1 MSKDLPEYLETK
13 LPFSIKSTT
22 MKKIKTA
29 IIGAAG
35 YTGGELLRILVHH
48 PHCELVYVHSNSQKG
63 KKVTDTHPDLI
74 GDTDLVFTDK
84 VDTEGIDAVFLG
96 LPHGETKGFLEA
108 HPFPAETVI
117 IDLSTDFRDE
127 SYGFV
132 YGLPEVNKSKIQSAK
147 KIANPGCFA
156 TGIQLALAPA
166 IAKAWVEDTVHIS
179 GITGSTGA
187 GKKLSDTTHFSYRSS
202 NMSVYK
208 LFTHQ
213 HLKEIKQTFSQLHTG
228 FDQHL
233 LFVPYRGNFPR
244 GIWITAYFPYSGT
257 KEEALQVYRDFYKD
271 APYTHVSDKDIDMKQ
286 AVNTNK
292 CIIHTQVENGQL
304 VIYSAIDNLLKGASG
319 QAVQNFNLAF
329 GLEETSGLNLK
340 SIAF

>member
-1 MSKDLPEYLETK
+1 MT
-13 LPFSIKSTT
+13 
-22 MKKIKTA
+22 KIKTA
-29 IIGAAG
+29 VIGAAG

-48 PHCELVYVHSNSQKG
+48 PAVELVCVHSNSQKG
-63 KKVTDTHPDLI
+63 KKVIEMHPDLI
-74 GDTDLVFTDK
+74 GDCDLMFTDK
-84 VDTEGIDAVFLG
+84 VPSEIDAVFLG
-96 LPHGETKGFLEA
+96 LPHGETKDFLKA
-108 HPFPAETVI
+108 HSFSPKTVI

-127 SYGFV
+127 SHGFV
-132 YGLPEVNKSKIQSAK
+132 YGLPEVNSAK
-147 KIANPGCFA
+147 IKAAKRIANPGCFA

-166 IAKAWVEDTVHIS
+166 IAKGWIKDQVHVS

-187 GKKLSDTTHFSYRSS
+187 GKKLAETSHFSYRTG

-213 HLKEIKQTFSQLHTG
+213 HLKEIKQTFRQLNPDFG
-228 FDQHL
+228 SEL
-233 LFVPYRGNFPR
+233 LFVPYRGNFSR
-244 GIWITAYFPYSGT
+244 GIWVTAYFPFEGSESDAIAAYQ
-257 KEEALQVYRDFYKD
+257 EFYKD
-271 APYTHVSDKDIDMKQ
+271 AAFTFVSTQDIDLKQ

-292 CIIHTQVENGQL
+292 CILFVQKEAGQL

-329 GLEETSGLNLK
+329 GLEEKLGLNLK

>member
-1 MSKDLPEYLETK
+1 
-13 LPFSIKSTT
+13 

-35 YTGGELLRILVHH
+35 YTGGELLRLLVHH
-48 PHCELVYVHSNSQKG
+48 PACDLVYVHSNSQKG
-63 KKVTDTHPDLI
+63 KKVTDVHPDLI
-74 GDTDLVFTDK
+74 GDTELTFTDE
-84 VDTEGIDAVFLG
+84 VIIDGIEAVFLG
-96 LPHGETKGFLEA
+96 LPHGETKGFLEN
-108 HPFPAETVI
+108 HPFSPNTVV

-127 SYGFV
+127 SNGFV
-132 YGLPEVNKSKIQSAK
+132 YGLPEVNKTKIKNAK

-166 IAKAWVEDTVHIS
+166 VAKGWVKDSVQIS

-187 GKKLSDTTHFSYRSS
+187 GKKLADTSHFSYRTG

-213 HLKEIKQTFSQLHTG
+213 HLKEIKQTFGQLNAE
-228 FDQHL
+228 FNQEL
-233 LFVPYRGNFPR
+233 LFVPYRGNFSR
-244 GIWITAYFPYSGT
+244 GIWITAYFPFEGDLDDAR
-257 KEEALQVYRDFYKD
+257 KVYKDFYQD
-271 APYTHVSDKDIDMKQ
+271 APFTHVSDQDIDMKQ

-292 CIIHTQVENGQL
+292 CILHVQKEKGQL

-319 QAVQNFNLAF
+319 QAVQNFNIAF
-329 GLEETSGLNLK
+329 GLEETTGLNLK

>member
-1 MSKDLPEYLETK
+1 
-13 LPFSIKSTT
+13 

-35 YTGGELLRILVHH
+35 YTGGELLRLLVHH
-48 PHCELVYVHSNSQKG
+48 PACELMYVHSNSQKG
-63 KKVTDTHPDLI
+63 KKVTEVHPDLI
-74 GDTDLVFTDK
+74 GETELVFTDE
-84 VDTEGIDAVFLG
+84 VVTDGIEAVFLG
-96 LPHGETKGFLEA
+96 LPHGQTKGFLEK
-108 HPFPAETVI
+108 HPFSEQTVI

-127 SYGFV
+127 SNGFT
-132 YGLPEVNKSKIQSAK
+132 YGLPEVNKIQIQSAK

-166 IAKAWVEDTVHIS
+166 VAKGWVENTVHIS

-187 GKKLSDTTHFSYRSS
+187 GKSLSETTHFSYRS
-202 NMSVYK
+202 NNVSVYK

-213 HLKEIKQTFSQLHTG
+213 HLKEIKQTFRQIKND
-228 FDQHL
+228 FDQEI
-233 LFVPYRGNFPR
+233 LFVPYRGNFTR
-244 GIWITAYFPYSGT
+244 GIWITAYFPFKGELS
-257 KEEALQVYRDFYKD
+257 EAVEAYQSFYHD
-271 APYTHVSDKDIDMKQ
+271 APFTHVSDMDIDLKQ

-292 CIIHTQVENGQL
+292 CIIHLKKEKDQL

-329 GLEETSGLNLK
+329 GLDEKSGLNLK

>member
-1 MSKDLPEYLETK
+1 MT
-13 LPFSIKSTT
+13 
-22 MKKIKTA
+22 KIKTA

-48 PHCELVYVHSNSQKG
+48 PNCDLVCVHSNSQKG
-63 KKVTDTHPDLI
+63 KTVAEVHTDLI
-74 GDTDLVFTDK
+74 EECDLVFTDVVPTK
-84 VDTEGIDAVFLG
+84 VDAVFLG
-96 LPHGETKGFLEA
+96 LPHGETKGFLETN
-108 HPFPAETVI
+108 PFSPTTVI

-127 SYGFV
+127 SHGFV
-132 YGLPEVNKSKIQSAK
+132 YGLPEVNSSLIKTATR
-147 KIANPGCFA
+147 IANPGCFA

-166 IAKAWVEDTVHIS
+166 ISKNWIKGQIHVS

-187 GKKLSDTTHFSYRSS
+187 GKKLAETSHFSYRTG

-213 HLKEIKQTFSQLHTG
+213 HLKEINQTFQQLNP
-228 FDQHL
+228 DWNQEI
-233 LFVPYRGNFPR
+233 LFVPYRGNFSR
-244 GIWITAYFPYSGT
+244 GIWVTAYFPFEGSL
-257 KEEALQVYRDFYKD
+257 EEAVAAYREYYKD
-271 APYTHVSDKDIDMKQ
+271 SAFTFVSNHDIHLKQ
-286 AVNTNK
+286 VVNTNK
-292 CIIHTQVENGQL
+292 CILYLQKEAGQL

-329 GLEETSGLNLK
+329 GLEERTGLKLK

>member
-1 MSKDLPEYLETK
+1 MT
-13 LPFSIKSTT
+13 
-22 MKKIKTA
+22 KIKTA
-29 IIGAAG
+29 VIGAAG

-48 PHCELVYVHSNSQKG
+48 PACELVCVHSNSQKG
-63 KKVTDTHPDLI
+63 KKVAEVHPDLI
-74 GDTDLVFTDK
+74 GDCELEFTDQ
-84 VDTEGIDAVFLG
+84 VPLEVDAVFLG
-96 LPHGETKGFLEA
+96 LPHGETKGFLEK
-108 HPFPAETVI
+108 HPFSPDTVI

-127 SYGFV
+127 SNGFT
-132 YGLPEVNKSKIQSAK
+132 YGLPEVNAGKIKNSK

-166 IAKAWVEDTVHIS
+166 IARGWVKDAVHIS

-187 GKKLSDTTHFSYRSS
+187 GKKLAETSHFSYRTG

-213 HLKEIKQTFSQLHTG
+213 HLKEIRQTFKQLNPDFG
-228 FDQHL
+228 SEL
-233 LFVPYRGNFPR
+233 LFVPYRGNFSR
-244 GIWITAYFPYSGT
+244 GIWVTAYFPFEGT
-257 KEEALQVYRDFYKD
+257 EKEAVKAYQEFYQD
-271 APYTHVSDKDIDMKQ
+271 AAFTHVATQDIDLKQ

-292 CIIHTQVENGQL
+292 CILHVQKEAGQL

-329 GLEETSGLNLK
+329 GLDEKLGLNLK

>member
-1 MSKDLPEYLETK
+1 
-13 LPFSIKSTT
+13 

-35 YTGGELLRILVHH
+35 YTGGELLRLLVHH
-48 PHCELVYVHSNSQKG
+48 PACELMYVHSNSQKG
-63 KKVTDTHPDLI
+63 KKITDVHPDLI
-74 GDTDLVFTDK
+74 GDTDLEFTDE
-84 VDTEGIDAVFLG
+84 VQTDGIDAVFLG
-96 LPHGETKGFLEA
+96 LPHGQTKGFLEK
-108 HPFPAETVI
+108 HPFPKNTVI

-127 SYGFV
+127 SHGFT
-132 YGLPEVNKSKIQSAK
+132 YGLPEVNKTKIREAK

-166 IAKAWVEDTVHIS
+166 IAQNWVKETAHIS

-187 GKKLSDTTHFSYRSS
+187 GKALSETTHFSYRTN

-213 HLKEIKQTFSQLHTG
+213 HLKEIKQTFGQINTD
-228 FDQHL
+228 FDQEL
-233 LFVPYRGNFPR
+233 LFVPYRGNFSR
-244 GIWITAYFPYSGT
+244 GIWISAYFPFKG
-257 KEEALQVYRDFYKD
+257 ELHEAVQVYKNFYSE
-271 APYTHVSDKDIDMKQ
+271 APFTWVSEADIDLKQ

-292 CIIHTQVENGQL
+292 CILHLKKEKGQL
-304 VIYSAIDNLLKGASG
+304 VIYAAIDNLLKGASG

-329 GLEETSGLNLK
+329 GLEETLGLNLK
-340 SIAF
+340 GIAF

>member
-1 MSKDLPEYLETK
+1 MTK
-13 LPFSIKSTT
+13 IR
-22 MKKIKTA
+22 TA
-29 IIGAAG
+29 VIGAAG

-48 PHCELVYVHSNSQKG
+48 PACELVCVHSNSQKG
-63 KKVTDTHPDLI
+63 KKVTEVHPDLI
-74 GDTDLVFTDK
+74 GDCELVFTDE
-84 VDTEGIDAVFLG
+84 VPIDGVDAVFLG

-127 SYGFV
+127 SNGFL
-132 YGLPEVNKSKIQSAK
+132 YGLPEVNADKIKTAK
-147 KIANPGCFA
+147 RIANPGCFA

-166 IAKAWVEDTVHIS
+166 IAKGWVKDAVQIS

-187 GKKLSDTTHFSYRSS
+187 GKKLAETSHFSYRTG

-213 HLKEIKQTFSQLHTG
+213 HLKEIKQTFRQLNPD
-228 FDQHL
+228 FNSEL
-233 LFVPYRGNFPR
+233 LFVPYRGNFSR
-244 GIWITAYFPYSGT
+244 GIWVTAYFPFEET
-257 KEEALQVYRDFYKD
+257 EEEAVKAYQEFYQT
-271 APYTHVSDKDIDMKQ
+271 AAFTHVSTQDIDLKQ

-292 CIIHTQVENGQL
+292 CILFVQKEAGQL

-329 GLEETSGLNLK
+329 GLDEKMGLNLK

>member
-1 MSKDLPEYLETK
+1 
-13 LPFSIKSTT
+13 

-35 YTGGELLRILVHH
+35 YTGGELLRLLVHH
-48 PHCELVYVHSNSQKG
+48 PACELMYVHSNSQKG
-63 KKVTDTHPDLI
+63 KKVTEVHPDLI
-74 GDTDLVFTDK
+74 GETELVFTDE
-84 VDTEGIDAVFLG
+84 VVTDGIEAVFLG
-96 LPHGETKGFLEA
+96 LPHGQTKGFLEK
-108 HPFPAETVI
+108 HPFSEQTVI

-127 SYGFV
+127 SNGFT
-132 YGLPEVNKSKIQSAK
+132 YGLPEVNTIQIQSAK

-166 IAKAWVEDTVHIS
+166 VAKGWVENTVHIS

-187 GKKLSDTTHFSYRSS
+187 GKSLSETTHFSYRSS
-202 NMSVYK
+202 NVSVYK

-213 HLKEIKQTFSQLHTG
+213 HLKEIKQTFRQIKND
-228 FDQHL
+228 FDQEI

-244 GIWITAYFPYSGT
+244 GIWITAYFPFKGELS
-257 KEEALQVYRDFYKD
+257 EAVEAYQSFYQD
-271 APYTHVSDKDIDMKQ
+271 ASFTHVSDLDIDLKQ

-292 CIIHTQVENGQL
+292 CIIHLKKEKDQL

-329 GLEETSGLNLK
+329 GLDEKSGLNLK